1 LGGAAA
7 GFLLTGGSVSGAMI
21 AMNVAVKFIP
31 DNWVNFDKEESF
43 KVKIPKY
50 NNDYK
55 GYWNIGEWAT
65 GGYTGDGGKFEPAG
79 IVHRG
84 EYVIP
89 KWLVNKK
96 PEMVAQLEQIRSKGY
111 ADGGYVSRFGIRS
124 QADYREMAIRLNGE
138 SGYNLDMLKQT
149 GLDQIPLLIDIAKN
163 SNAKFGD
170 MIKMY
175 GDIKGLTSDFTDKLK
190 KLDTKGKSIEEIIKN
205 ILNETENQTETLA
218 DTFSSSM
225 SELAGFAGNMAQL
238 TGSKGWGTAG
248 SVLGGINSFSNQLTN
263 FKGATTTMGSL
274 TSALGMGTAVLGVAG
289 AVGSY
294 FAGKQAEENKRQEQL
309 YQEQVNIAKEQLELM
324 SNVAEN
330 TKDTADNI
338 VKVIAKNP
346 TTSNVELGQ
355 RLFSRIGNLLSDE
368 LSPVFS
374 QMSMKITEDDEGWL
388 SSGNEVNTYTGDP
401 LKFLSGYMKTYR
413 WVEKEIE
420 NNIGGFNAPATRT
433 VRQRGKYWK
442 KYTNGL
448 ISDFGIDSIDE
459 ITSLIDFNLDQPLEQ
474 IKKFNSEIQAISEE
488 DFNNLA
494 RTFEGDDFIK
504 QSNNFEAFREEL
516 DNYVTTIDKLYSYQ
530 QELPVISRLE
540 SFEGIDWMGQ
550 QESLEQYTKQVEE
563 MYRNAGLEVEDYRE
577 QIDQLAEQMA
587 ETSSEQITIMQSV
600 RSGFVSSFAEGN
612 SLLESF
618 ASGLQSYFSSIKNNI
633 ASMFYN
639 IDLDSLNTKFKK
651 FFKDFNTEL
660 ANYKGDDITSFA
672 SDLLNETEK
681 AYTFNPI
688 THDQLILDTGKT
700 QLDYLFE
707 DMKEL
712 EEKQQNMNTII
723 DIIREQAKN
732 SGLSDE
738 IIDTMLPETEM
749 SQKAKEIASKVSN
762 ALSNAMSTALE
773 TGNSY
778 LDFTKSMGESIYNNT
793 KSALINAFAESET
806 YKQMFSKWF
815 EVDSESIDNM
825 LAGIKDP
832 EKAMEV
838 LSDYLDNTKSELKKA
853 GFDFGYNDAPTSSN
867 TDSDSIGS
875 TSYSGAS
882 VSGESATIIN
892 KEYNLIV
899 EGNVIG
905 ADGEEELFAKFKA
918 MLKEEQATQA

>member
-31 DNWVNFDKEESF
+31 DSWVNFDKEEPF

-79 IVHRG
+79 IVHKG

-96 PEMVAQLEQIRSKGY
+96 PELIAELEGMRSKGY
-111 ADGGYVSRFGIRS
+111 ANGGYVGRFGIGP

-149 GLDQIPLLIDIAKN
+149 GLDQIPLLVDIAKN

-218 DTFSSSM
+218 DTFSSAM
-225 SELAGFAGNMAQL
+225 SELAGFATNIGNL
-238 TGSKGWGTAG
+238 TGSEGWGTAG
-248 SVLGGINSFSNQLTN
+248 SVLGGIDNFSNQLTN
-263 FKGATTTMGSL
+263 FKASDGLMSMGGL
-274 TSALGMGTAVLGVAG
+274 TSAFGMGTAVLGVAG

-294 FAGKQAEENKRQEQL
+294 FSGKQAEENKRQEQL

-338 VKVIAKNP
+338 VKVIAQNP
-346 TTSNVELGQ
+346 TTSNVQQGQ
-355 RLFSRIGNLLSDE
+355 RLFRQLGNLLSDE

-420 NNIGGFNAPATRT
+420 NNLGGFNAPSTRT
-433 VRQRGKYWK
+433 VRQREEYWK
-442 KYTNGL
+442 KYTDGL
-448 ISDFGIDSIDE
+448 IGDFGIDSIDE

-474 IKKFNSEIQAISEE
+474 IKKFNREIQAISEE

-504 QSNNFEAFREEL
+504 QSNDFETFREEL

-563 MYRNAGLEVEDYRE
+563 MYRNAGLQVEDYRK

-600 RSGFVSSFAEGN
+600 RSGFISSFAEGN
-612 SLLESF
+612 SLLGSF
-618 ASGLQSYFSSIKNNI
+618 ASGLQSYFTSIKNNI

-639 IDLDSLNTKFKK
+639 IDLDSLNTKFKT

-660 ANYKGDDITSFA
+660 ANFKGDDITSFA

-688 THDQLILDTGKT
+688 THDRLILDKGKT
-700 QLDYLFE
+700 ELDYLFE
-707 DMKEL
+707 DMEKL
-712 EEKQQNMNTII
+712 EEKQQNMNTIV

-732 SGLSDE
+732 AGLSDD

-749 SQKAKEIASKVSN
+749 SQKAKEIANKVSN

-815 EVDSESIDNM
+815 ELDSESIDSM
-825 LAGIKDP
+825 LAGITDP
-832 EKAMEV
+832 EEAMNV
-838 LSDYLDNTKSELKKA
+838 LNDYLQNTKQQLK
-853 GFDFGYNDAPTSSN
+853 GVGLDFGYNEAPTSAN
-867 TDSDSIGS
+867 TGEDDSY
-875 TSYSGAS
+875 YSGAS
-882 VSGESATIIN
+882 VSGESATVIN
-892 KEYNLIV
+892 KEYKLVVN
-899 EGNVIG
+899 GNVIG

-918 MLKEEQATQA
+918 MLREEQATQA